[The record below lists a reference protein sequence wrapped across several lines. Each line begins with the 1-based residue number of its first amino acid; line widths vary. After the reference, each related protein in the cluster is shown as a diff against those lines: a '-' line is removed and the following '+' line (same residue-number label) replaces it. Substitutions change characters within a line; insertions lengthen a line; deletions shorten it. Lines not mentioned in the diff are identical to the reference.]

1 MASRSESDRKAI
13 IESRSPLSRHSL
25 NQKNMRDQRAGVIRV
40 FGNDVNNASA
50 CQRRDELKFKR
61 KQSLYDS
68 INNIF
73 QGDIKEEDI
82 VNVLLLSDE
91 FEKSHPEAL
100 NATVIDFE
108 DMKPSDAYFGEP
120 GLFRRKK

>member
-1 MASRSESDRKAI
+1 MASRSESDRRAI

-25 NQKNMRDQRAGVIRV
+25 NQKNMRDQRAGVTRM
-40 FGNDVNNASA
+40 FGKDVNNASA
-50 CQRRDELKFKR
+50 CQRRDRLKTER

-73 QGDIKEEDI
+73 QGNVTEVDI

-108 DMKPSDAYFGEP
+108 DIKPSDAYFGEP

>member
-1 MASRSESDRKAI
+1 MASRSESDRRAI

-25 NQKNMRDQRAGVIRV
+25 NQKNMRDQRAGVTRV
-40 FGNDVNNASA
+40 FGKDVNSATA
-50 CQRRDELKFKR
+50 CQRREELKLDR

-73 QGDIKEEDI
+73 QGNVTEEDI

-120 GLFRRKK
+120 GLFRKRK